1 MRIFN
6 WIITIIRQ
14 DNFLLIEIKEIA
26 PGEHDQ
32 FRYLI
37 LIID

>member
-26 PGEHDQ
+26 LGEHDQ